1 MHETHRPRILRRRLV
16 QAQTGLSKSAIY
28 DSVAQG
34 IFPRPI
40 HIGQR
45 SVGWLA
51 SEVEDWIAACVT
63 ESRVGQVKA
72 AVVTARPEASG
83 ASMPSNVRRSRARSS
98 LRTTTQPTTRR
109 R

>member
-51 SEVEDWIAACVT
+51 SEVEDWIATRVA
-63 ESRVGQVKA
+63 ESRSGVVKPPAMA
-72 AVVTARPEASG
+72 AGRGMRHASG
-83 ASMPSNVRRSRARSS
+83 PSIATRRNGRISS
-98 LRTTTQPTTRR
+98 GATTTRR
-109 R
+109 RT